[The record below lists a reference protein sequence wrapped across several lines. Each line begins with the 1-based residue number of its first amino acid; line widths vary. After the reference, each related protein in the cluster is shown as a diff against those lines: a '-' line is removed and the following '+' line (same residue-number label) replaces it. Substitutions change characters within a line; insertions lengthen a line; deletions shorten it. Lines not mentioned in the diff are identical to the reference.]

1 MFEKINIQQKTKKEQ
16 EVGNITDQLEE
27 AGNVTD
33 QPEEAGNVTDQLK
46 NNR

>member
-1 MFEKINIQQKTKKEQ
+1 MFEKANIQQETKKEQ
-16 EVGNITDQLEE
+16 E

-33 QPEEAGNVTDQLK
+33 QLEEAGNVTDQLK